1 MTKIWGHFG
10 NQIWSP
16 KPYLARWKNTC
27 NDFQQDRSRDWQCP
41 NNNCTLPQ
49 LGADMTHPAGFFC
62 LAILQD
68 PKVEK
73 ETLSSDQSASSVVRL
88 GHSMVLNF
96 LARSFCLAWH
106 TLHSSRFD
114 SQSLSNF
121 FWCCFL
127 VLCPSSV
134 CNGTMVMMCMSNSFK
149 FQASR
154 RSAKSY
160 SATAII
166 WHYTAWDGHW
176 AENACWSGG
185 VFVM

>member
-10 NQIWSP
+10 NQILSP
-16 KPYLARWKNTC
+16 KPFLARWKNAC
-27 NDFQQDRSRDWQCP
+27 DDFQQDRSRDWQCP

-49 LGADMTHPAGFFC
+49 LGADMTHPAGPFC

-88 GHSMVLNF
+88 GHSMVQSTNF
-96 LARSFCLAWH
+96 LARSFCLPGTPCIARV
-106 TLHSSRFD
+106 LIPKVSPI
-114 SQSLSNF
+114 F

-134 CNGTMVMMCMSNSFK
+134 CNRKMVKNV
-149 FQASR
+149 
-154 RSAKSY
+154 
-160 SATAII
+160 
-166 WHYTAWDGHW
+166 H
-176 AENACWSGG
+176 
-185 VFVM
+185 V

>member
-10 NQIWSP
+10 NQILSP
-16 KPYLARWKNTC
+16 KPFLARWKNAC
-27 NDFQQDRSRDWQCP
+27 DDFQQDRSRDWQCP

-49 LGADMTHPAGFFC
+49 LGADMTHPAGPFC

-88 GHSMVLNF
+88 GHSMVQSTNF

-121 FWCCFL
+121 FL
-127 VLCPSSV
+127 VLLSCPMSKLRVQSYDGEK
-134 CNGTMVMMCMSNSFK
+134 CACLIPGQQEKCKELLSHRHHLALHCMG
-149 FQASR
+149 
-154 RSAKSY
+154 
-160 SATAII
+160 
-166 WHYTAWDGHW
+166 WPLG
-176 AENACWSGG
+176 
-185 VFVM
+185 